1 MKGIHKTVSWFESR
15 RMETI
20 FVIKSYSV
28 SDKKALKA
36 NCELDP
42 GSNPVHLVLSFTPE
56 FVL

>member
-1 MKGIHKTVSWFESR
+1 MKGIHKTVSWLESW

-36 NCELDP
+36 NCELGP
-42 GSNPVHLVLSFTPE
+42 GSNPVHLVFSFTPE
-56 FVL
+56 FVR